1 MRSSMSNKFLHTFV
15 YNTPARKRSIM
26 FRVSLTSDSGYEV
39 IAHSINNR
47 VQTTIDRRRASDLKD
62 ALQTISEL
70 AKPYEKKKY
79 EISASQPTPW
89 EILAT
94 MDTPAASAAEAT
106 AQPIV
111 ALTTLVARTP
121 SQFIGGGEMV
131 PVLL

>member
-1 MRSSMSNKFLHTFV
+1 MSNKFLHTFV
-15 YNTPARKRSIM
+15 YNTPARKRAIM
-26 FRVSLTSDSGYEV
+26 FRVSLTADSGYEV

-94 MDTPAASAAEAT
+94 MDNPAGCGAAGT
-106 AQPIV
+106 GSS
-111 ALTTLVARTP
+111 L
-121 SQFIGGGEMV
+121 
-131 PVLL
+131 